1 MTDTITTKSAFE
13 ALHQRIHYLF
23 DLTGRKD
30 LQGVEI
36 AGLIRRIANAYEIN
50 RDRVMPKCEVS
61 SPRLGLLM
69 RLEWV
74 ERQGNCA
81 GVTPTELSLH
91 QRVSRNTISALL
103 NGLEEQKLIER
114 TLDPL
119 DRRGFR
125 IRLTDQGRKTVAE
138 NTPRLIDYHNRLAGT
153 LTAEEQAELID
164 LLSRLYAGLDV
175 IFARNEQPEGEK
187 TTQIA

>member
-1 MTDTITTKSAFE
+1 MTETVKTTSAFA

-23 DLTGRKD
+23 DLTGRDD

-36 AGLIRRIANAYEIN
+36 AGLIRRIANAYDIN
-50 RDRVMPKCEVS
+50 RERVMPECEVS

-69 RLEWV
+69 RLEWE
-74 ERQGNCA
+74 ERQGNRD
-81 GVTPTELSLH
+81 GVTPTKLSLH

-153 LTAEEQAELID
+153 LTAEEQVQLID

-175 IFARNEQPEGEK
+175 IFARNPRSAGEK
-187 TTQIA
+187 TAEGV